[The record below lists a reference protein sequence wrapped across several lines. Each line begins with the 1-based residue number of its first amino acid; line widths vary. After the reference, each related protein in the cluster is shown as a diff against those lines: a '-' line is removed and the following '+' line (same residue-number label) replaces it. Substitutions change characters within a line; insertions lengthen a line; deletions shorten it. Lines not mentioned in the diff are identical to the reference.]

1 MSTTIQETKDTVAL
15 LKECDAGTKMAVKS
29 IRQVM
34 DDTSSEKLNA
44 LLSEA
49 LQEHEKLGND
59 LHALLK
65 EYGEEGQEPPLM
77 GTMGSWITTSVKM
90 MVDDSDHQIASLMID
105 GCNMGIK
112 SLSEYMNEYKEASSK
127 AEDMCTRL
135 ITIEQDLADKL
146 RLFL

>member
-1 MSTTIQETKDTVAL
+1 MSATAQETKDTIAL

-29 IRQVM
+29 IRQM
-34 DDTSSEKLNA
+34 LDNTSSEELNQ
-44 LLSEA
+44 LLCKSLQDHEA
-49 LQEHEKLGND
+49 LGNKLHDMLN
-59 LHALLK
+59 
-65 EYGEEGQEPPLM
+65 EYDEDGQEPPVM
-77 GTMGSWITTSVKM
+77 GSIGSWITTNMKM
-90 MVDDSDHQIASLMID
+90 MLDNSDHQIASLMID

-112 SLSEYMNEYKEASSK
+112 SLSEYMNEYKDASSK